1 MSLRILR
8 EADTDIPSE
17 IMEFANKIDFNEFN
31 KILSEH
37 LGIAVKLVPGKIEKG
52 YYGYR
57 YPAEMDGNLAD
68 KCGIM
73 SIAFDS
79 VNLDLFNSSIATDK
93 NVGVMYF
100 WCTPHFRYH
109 LKEGGSNGIKLCNA
123 VFTVEEGWNV
133 RWGE

>member
-1 MSLRILR
+1 MSLGILR
-8 EADTDIPSE
+8 EANTDIPPE
-17 IMEFANKIDFNEFN
+17 IMEFADKVDFNELN

-52 YYGYR
+52 YHGYR
-57 YPAEMDGNLAD
+57 YPAEMDRNLAD

-73 SIAFDS
+73 SDAFDS
-79 VNLDLFNSSIATDK
+79 VNLYLFNSSITTDK
-93 NVGVMYF
+93 NVGTYF

-109 LKEGGSNGIKLCNA
+109 LKEGGSNAIKLCTA
-123 VFTVEEGWNV
+123 VFTAEDGWNV

>member
-8 EADTDIPSE
+8 EANTDIPPE
-17 IMEFANKIDFNEFN
+17 IMEFADKVDFNELN

-52 YYGYR
+52 YHGYR
-57 YPAEMDGNLAD
+57 YPAEMDRNLAD

-73 SIAFDS
+73 SDAFDS
-79 VNLDLFNSSIATDK
+79 VNLYLFNSSITTDK
-93 NVGVMYF
+93 NVGTYF

-109 LKEGGSNGIKLCNA
+109 LKEGGSNSIKLCTA
-123 VFTVEEGWNV
+123 VFTAEDGWNV